1 MSADVDYTLHQ
12 LTSNTFFGVV
22 AMKSFLKVTAVLL
35 AAELAAVAVNYVTGS
50 HVGSWVFGGAV
61 LWWALGIGS

>member
-22 AMKSFLKVTAVLL
+22 AMKNFLKVTAVLL
-35 AAELAAVAVNYVTGS
+35 AAELAAAAVNYVTGT
-50 HVGSWVFGGAV
+50 HVGSWVFGMGLLYWAV
-61 LWWALGIGS
+61 A